1 MNPSPQ
7 SPADQDRICSECVG
21 EPYLKVVVQ
30 RDGVSKECRYCGTQC
45 LTISLVDLAT
55 HVERAFLDHFE
66 RTASE
71 PDGFEW
77 AMQSDPESDYVWE
90 REGDPAMWAIASAAD
105 VDKEIAEDL
114 RLILED
120 RHHDHDRASVGEEC
134 PFVPESH
141 YAAKAPG
148 NGTFPLLW
156 NRFANSLKFESR
168 FFSAVGLH
176 ILNQIFF
183 EIENLHTN
191 DGTPVVIEAGP
202 TRAIKTLYRARVF
215 AGEDKKLEKALE
227 VPWDELGT
235 PPPHFA
241 KAGRMNASGVAV
253 FYGALDADTA
263 VAEVR
268 PPVGS
273 KVAVAQFH
281 LSRDLRLLDVSAL
294 QTIKAVGSIFDP
306 ETIKKMEKA
315 NFFKILSR
323 EISRAIMPQEE
334 TSEYLPTQAVAD
346 YLANEAGLDGMVF
359 PSVQAGQ
366 KSSNV
371 VLFHKSSRVGEVDYP
386 PGTTIGADIMMSTGD
401 GDFPDYKRW
410 IRIPEVPPI
419 EKNARYPDPFD
430 FDLPDES
437 VPDRRKISLRI
448 DLVTIEVLHIE
459 SVKFGRES
467 HSVKTIESIDRNYD
481 HLDFGH

>member
-1 MNPSPQ
+1 M
-7 SPADQDRICSECVG
+7 
-21 EPYLKVVVQ
+21 
-30 RDGVSKECRYCGTQC
+30 ECRYCGDER
-45 LTISLVDLAT
+45 LTISLEDLAT
-55 HVERAFLDHFE
+55 HVEMAFSDHFE

-105 VDKEIAEDL
+105 VDEEIAEDI

-120 RHHDHDRASVGEEC
+120 RHYDHDQANVGEEC

-141 YAAKAPG
+141 YVAKAAG
-148 NGTFPLLW
+148 SGTFPFLW
-156 NRFANSLKFESR
+156 NRFASSLKFESR

-183 EIENLHTN
+183 EIEKLHTN
-191 DGTPVVIEAGP
+191 DGTPVLIEAGP
-202 TRAIKTLYRARVF
+202 TRAIKTLCRARVF
-215 AGEDKKLEKALE
+215 EREDKELEKALE
-227 VPWDELGT
+227 VPWAELGT

-241 KAGRMNASGVAV
+241 KAGRMNAPGVAV

-323 EISRAIMPQEE
+323 EISRAIMPHEE

-386 PGTTIGADIMMSTGD
+386 PGTTIGADLMMSTGD

-410 IRIPEVPPI
+410 IRIPESPPP
-419 EKNARYPDPFD
+419 EKPETPEFPFD
-430 FDLPDES
+430 FDPPETS
-437 VPDRRKISLRI
+437 PPDRRTVSLTI
-448 DLVTIEVLHIE
+448 DLETIQVLHIE
-459 SVKFGRES
+459 SVKFNCES
-467 HSVKTIESIDRNYD
+467 HSVTTLESIAPNPAR
-481 HLDFGH
+481 LTFGK